1 MINNTTEETP
11 QQRLQRYIDKYY
23 KSSRQFAETIGM
35 RGDAI
40 NKYLGEKAS
49 KIGEKHIPALLK
61 LGFNYLWYITGEG
74 EMTIPYPPILD
85 NEEKPII
92 NGYHKG
98 VPYFS
103 MDVTGSLVR
112 SFSDIQEAPEFYVD
126 FKPLNDCTAYLTVY
140 GDSMFPKYCSGDI
153 VAVKKFNNCDTL
165 LWGEAY
171 MIITD
176 EEANC
181 LRTIKLIHQHPEN
194 DKIILRASNPNYP
207 GDTIISKKN
216 IVNIF
221 IVKGKIKLEQF

>member
-1 MINNTTEETP
+1 MDISKRFDELKIHFRCKNWKAFADLFGTKDSNIYSYRNSTAEIPDDILEAMEEKGIN
-11 QQRLQRYIDKYY
+11 RK
-23 KSSRQFAETIGM
+23 
-35 RGDAI
+35 
-40 NKYLGEKAS
+40 
-49 KIGEKHIPALLK
+49 
-61 LGFNYLWYITGEG
+61 WITKGEG
-74 EMTIPYPPILD
+74 NMLISQNP
-85 NEEKPII
+85 PII
-92 NGYHKG
+92 NNHKG
-98 VPYFS
+98 VPYYS

-126 FKPLNDCTAYLTVY
+126 FKPLNDCTAYLTVH

-171 MIITD
+171 MVITD

-207 GDTIISKKN
+207 GDTIIPKKN